1 MKLYAYCLS
10 DEVEEDEFEA
20 VEGINGAAARLLE
33 SEGIK
38 AVVSDFPESS
48 VAVTRENVLAHE
60 RVVRHVL
67 RNSSLL
73 PFRFGT
79 VVGET
84 RLLDFISAQRSALL
98 SQLERV
104 RGCLEMSVKIMGDKV
119 EEAAREEF
127 DEGVAVERSGTN
139 YLEKKRREI
148 LGDSAMK
155 ARAEEV
161 ESWLSSR
168 LRDVVRE
175 SVVTTKASGSLILS
189 ASYLV
194 ERVLLDEYR
203 KSLEEARTERSDL
216 HFLTSGP
223 WPPYSFSNINS

>member
-10 DEVEEDEFEA
+10 DEVEEDEFEV
-20 VEGINGAAARLLE
+20 VEGVAGATARLLE

-38 AVVSDFPESS
+38 AVVSDFSESS

-60 RVVRHVL
+60 RVVRRML

-79 VVGET
+79 VVSET
-84 RLLDFISAQRSALL
+84 RLLDFISAQRSALE

-104 RGCLEMSVKIMGDKV
+104 RGCLEMSVKIMGEKAERALD
-119 EEAAREEF
+119 EF
-127 DEGVAVERSGTN
+127 DEEIAVGRSGTN

-148 LGDSAMK
+148 LGDDAVK
-155 ARAEEV
+155 ERAEEV

-168 LRDVVRE
+168 LRGVVRE
-175 SVVTTKASGSLILS
+175 SFVTSKASGSLILA

-194 ERVLLDEYR
+194 ERARLDEYR
-203 KSLEEARTERSDL
+203 KSLDEARGERGDL
-216 HFLTSGP
+216 NFLTSGP

>member
-10 DEVEEDEFEA
+10 DEVEDDEFEVLKGVA
-20 VEGINGAAARLLE
+20 GAAVSLLAF
-33 SEGIK
+33 EGIK
-38 AVVSDFPESS
+38 AVVSDFSESS
-48 VAVTRENVLAHE
+48 IAVTRENVLAHE
-60 RVVRHVL
+60 RVVRRVL

-79 VVGET
+79 VVNEA
-84 RLLDFISAQRSALL
+84 RLLNFISAQRSALA

-119 EEAAREEF
+119 EEARRVEF
-127 DEGVAVERSGTN
+127 DEEVAVERSGTN

-161 ESWLSSR
+161 ESWLSYR
-168 LRDVVRE
+168 LRGVVRE
-175 SVVTTKASGSLILS
+175 SVVTAQASGSLILS

-194 ERVLLDEYR
+194 ERVRLDEYR
-203 KSLEEARTERSDL
+203 KSVEEARVERSDL
-216 HFLTSGP
+216 YFLTSGP